1 MPPAPRQNESAK
13 SQRRIL
19 VVEDH
24 PDVARMVRLMVEM
37 LGHRADVAGSLSE
50 TEAAI
55 ASTHF
60 DLALVD
66 YRLPDGTAKDVLRAI
81 EKRERSDLTQAVL
94 LTAYDENSIEPKLRE
109 GFSRCLRKPVDI
121 EELRSV
127 IADLCS

>member
-1 MPPAPRQNESAK
+1 MDGSPC
-13 SQRRIL
+13 RIL

-24 PDVARMVRLMVEM
+24 PDVAQMVRMMVEM
-37 LGHRADVAGSLSE
+37 LGHRVDVAGSISE

-55 ASTHF
+55 ASNRF

-66 YRLPDGTAKDVLRAI
+66 YRLPDGTARDVLDAI
-81 EKRERSDLTQAVL
+81 EKCDGRDLIRAVL
-94 LTAYDENSIEPKLRE
+94 LTAYDENSIEPSLRD

-127 IADLCS
+127 IAELCP